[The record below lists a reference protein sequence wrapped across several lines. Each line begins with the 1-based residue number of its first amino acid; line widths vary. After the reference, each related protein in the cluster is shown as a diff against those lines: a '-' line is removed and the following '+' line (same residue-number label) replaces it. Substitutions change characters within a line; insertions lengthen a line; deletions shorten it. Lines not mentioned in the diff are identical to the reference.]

1 MRNGGWSLW
10 PNVQRGVCV
19 LALSALAACAS
30 RMDGAPVVDRTSVA
44 PGLANAPTDQ
54 TQGTPPP
61 GYYRVKPGDTLYRVA
76 LENGQN
82 YRDITVWNNLSNPNQ
97 IEVGQLL
104 RIAPPGSTPVAN
116 SPLVSSTPIG
126 GDGVQT
132 VPLGGTAAPNGG
144 NGTPYVS
151 PYASG
156 PGSPTPPSGYPS
168 PYASSSPSPA
178 VPSASAPAVAPLVP
192 LTPGATAPGAT
203 PPAAT
208 GPVTFI
214 WPVRGQII
222 RQFNGST
229 SKGIDIAG
237 AAGTPIVA
245 AASGRVLYAGNSLR
259 GYGNLIII
267 KHDNTFLTA
276 YGHNRV
282 LLVKENDV
290 VTKGQTI
297 AEMGDTQA
305 DRVMLHFEVR
315 QDTKP
320 VDPMKFLPSQ

>member
-1 MRNGGWSLW
+1 MRDSGRSLW
-10 PNVQRGVCV
+10 PNFQRGACV
-19 LALSALAACAS
+19 LALSALSACAS
-30 RMDGAPVVDRTSVA
+30 RMDGAPVVDRTSAA
-44 PGLANAPTDQ
+44 PGIASMAPSDQ
-54 TQGTPPP
+54 PPGPPPP
-61 GYYRVKPGDTLYRVA
+61 GFYRVKPGDTLYRVA

-82 YRDITVWNNLSNPNQ
+82 YRDITNWNNLTNPNQ

-104 RIAPPGSTPVAN
+104 RVAPPGANPAMN
-116 SPLVSSTPIG
+116 SPLVSSTPLG
-126 GDGVQT
+126 GAPVQT
-132 VPLGGTAAPNGG
+132 APLGAASPGG
-144 NGTPYVS
+144 YVS
-151 PYASG
+151 PYATAPG
-156 PGSPTPPSGYPS
+156 PAPTTGTPYPS
-168 PYASSSPSPA
+168 PYAAPPA
-178 VPSASAPAVAPLVP
+178 GAPAADGAAAGM
-192 LTPGATAPGAT
+192 TPGASPAPPAPAPFVAT
-203 PPAAT
+203 PPVAG

-229 SKGIDIAG
+229 SKGVDIAG
-237 AAGTPIVA
+237 TAGTPIVA
-245 AASGRVLYAGNSLR
+245 ASGGRVLYAGNSLR

-276 YGHNRV
+276 YGHNRA

-290 VTKGQTI
+290 VTKGQVI